1 MQPPLLLTLP
11 RLPTPLPVPPH
22 PAALPPT
29 CSYLQGAQ
37 GALLGPVLPQVAQT
51 VGVYYA
57 SNAVGRLVGTLA
69 SGALYSYVGSS
80 IVDGFG
86 ACLMVSVAFSAASCA
101 IDFWLHEDAAAAG
114 ASGSAA

>member
-1 MQPPLLLTLP
+1 
-11 RLPTPLPVPPH
+11 
-22 PAALPPT
+22 
-29 CSYLQGAQ
+29 
-37 GALLGPVLPQVAQT
+37 VLPQVAQT

-86 ACLMVSVAFSAASCA
+86 ACLMVSVAFAAASCA
-101 IDFWLHEDAAAAG
+101 IDFWLHEEDAAPGVHRLGRLGACLPGRKQEAA
-114 ASGSAA
+114 APVAQPPAAEATTP

>member
-1 MQPPLLLTLP
+1 LL
-11 RLPTPLPVPPH
+11 
-22 PAALPPT
+22 
-29 CSYLQGAQ
+29 
-37 GALLGPVLPQVAQT
+37 QVAQT

-86 ACLMVSVAFSAASCA
+86 TCLMVSVGFAAVSCVV
-101 IDFWLHEDAAAAG
+101 DLFLHEQAG
-114 ASGSAA
+114 TGAQWHGSSWLQQVLGSGMFVQLRDLCG